1 MDRAYIQ
8 QKIYYYQTAVDNCLL
23 DKNKIEQQIEELQN
37 LSNKLGTLRSN
48 FASKQSSR
56 KSKLARLQYRRN
68 MIKAVSSYYEGM
80 SSLLSGSEY
89 SSASNGIAT
98 AKQSTD
104 TKRKKLESQLS
115 TIRVNMNSYQNS
127 LEYWKY
133 QLRIYKDPDSNS

>member
-1 MDRAYIQ
+1 
-8 QKIYYYQTAVDNCLL
+8 
-23 DKNKIEQQIEELQN
+23 
-37 LSNKLGTLRSN
+37 
-48 FASKQSSR
+48 
-56 KSKLARLQYRRN
+56 

-115 TIRVNMNSYQNS
+115 TIRANMNSYQNS

-133 QLRIYKDPDSNS
+133 QLRIYKDPESNS